1 MKTKSNIDKNDDI
14 AIKIAI
20 IETSLSR
27 YNLYALVSDDKIV
40 PILIQQEGEKLA
52 VLKQQYPEY
61 FI

>member
-40 PILIQQEGEKLA
+40 PILIQQEEEKLA

>member
-20 IETSLSR
+20 IETALSR

-40 PILIQQEGEKLA
+40 PILIQQEEEKLA